1 MKISNKIHNEEKKK
15 IFETKDN
22 EKNKMNMQI
31 KEASINSIKIQRI
44 NTIDPNL
51 KYTVREIKKVQN
63 INKNGDKIISQV
75 NKNLIKNRTNFKL
88 RHDFMN
94 LVILLIKFLFI
105 FSEIKQ
111 ENSLLEFTEINLK

>member
-1 MKISNKIHNEEKKK
+1 MKISNKIHTKEKKK
-15 IFETKDN
+15 KLKTKYS
-22 EKNKMNMQI
+22 EINKMNKQI
-31 KEASINSIKIQRI
+31 KIEQYLNENKRKLIYKVS
-44 NTIDPNL
+44 
-51 KYTVREIKKVQN
+51 EIKKVRD
-63 INKNGDKIISQV
+63 IHKNGDKTISQV

-111 ENSLLEFTEINLK
+111 ENSLL